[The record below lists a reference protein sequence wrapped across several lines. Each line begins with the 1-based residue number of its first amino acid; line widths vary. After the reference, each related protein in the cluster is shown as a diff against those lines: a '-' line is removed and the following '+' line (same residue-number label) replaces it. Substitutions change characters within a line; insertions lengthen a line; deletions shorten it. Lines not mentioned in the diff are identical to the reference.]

1 MFAGSRFTTD
11 AESRYAPIEGEA
23 LAVVYGL
30 ESCRIFV
37 IGCPRLIVSV
47 DHKPLLK
54 LLSDDQPLDQVKN
67 PRLQRFKERAMRYRF
82 QIKHTPG
89 RKNSC
94 ADAASRHPV
103 EDRPDNAELTTDVA
117 ITSICNSLSHIT
129 EPAPETDSEVELTVR
144 HETMILTSD
153 SPQLRAVT
161 WDRIKTAA
169 VQDKVCNDLNSIIS
183 HGFPH
188 QKRDL
193 PEHIR
198 PFWAM
203 RDDLYTIDGVP
214 VKDGRILIPSSLRK
228 EVLECLHAAHQ
239 GVTGMQEHAK
249 HRLFWPGLD
258 NALRLTRAQCSD
270 CNGRAP

>member
-11 AESRYAPIEGEA
+11 AKSRYVPIEGEA

-67 PRLQRFKERAMRYRF
+67 PRLQRFKERAMRYQFR
-82 QIKHTPG
+82 IKHTPG

-117 ITSICNSLSHIT
+117 ITSI
-129 EPAPETDSEVELTVR
+129 
-144 HETMILTSD
+144 
-153 SPQLRAVT
+153 
-161 WDRIKTAA
+161 
-169 VQDKVCNDLNSIIS
+169 
-183 HGFPH
+183 
-188 QKRDL
+188 
-193 PEHIR
+193 
-198 PFWAM
+198 
-203 RDDLYTIDGVP
+203 Y
-214 VKDGRILIPSSLRK
+214 
-228 EVLECLHAAHQ
+228 
-239 GVTGMQEHAK
+239 
-249 HRLFWPGLD
+249 
-258 NALRLTRAQCSD
+258 
-270 CNGRAP
+270 